1 MTATRDPDRLI
12 GAFLEQGPAVMT
24 DRVLEAI
31 RDDVDASE
39 QRAGFGPWRNLTM
52 IRRILVTA
60 AVVAAIAAG
69 LAVYS
74 AVSPNIGIDPPPEAT
89 LEATPQATPVPED
102 FPRDG
107 TLEVGASYVVPT
119 FGEPVTFTIP
129 ESLTETEVL
138 GDTTDARGFR
148 VDAWEYGIATFHDD
162 VMVPDDLCEPT
173 SVISLPTTPEAVAAW
188 LTGASG
194 ATVSEPAE
202 LIVAGRRA
210 LAFDV
215 ALGPGCY
222 SGGEPPAA
230 GSAFWFQAGEH
241 HRVYAIPTGDDTI
254 LAVTWGTA
262 FGGEGEEFLDT
273 ANAAFDELVRS
284 MRFD

>member
-12 GAFLEQGPAVMT
+12 QAFLEDGPAVMT

-31 RDDVDASE
+31 RDDIDATE

-52 IRRILVTA
+52 IRPILVTA

-69 LAVYS
+69 LAVYA
-74 AVSPNIGIDPPPEAT
+74 AVSPNIGIDPPPE
-89 LEATPQATPVPED
+89 ATPVPED

-107 TLEVGASYVVPT
+107 TLEVGTTYAVLT

-129 ESLTETEVL
+129 GSLSESEVL

-162 VMVPDDLCEPT
+162 VNVPDDLCEPT
-173 SVISLPTTPEAVAAW
+173 SVISLPATPEAVAAW

-202 LIVAGRRA
+202 LIVGGLRA

-215 ALGPGCY
+215 ALGSGCY

-254 LAVTWGTA
+254 LAVTWGTG

-273 ANAAFDELVRS
+273 ANAAFDELIRS
-284 MRFD
+284 MHFD